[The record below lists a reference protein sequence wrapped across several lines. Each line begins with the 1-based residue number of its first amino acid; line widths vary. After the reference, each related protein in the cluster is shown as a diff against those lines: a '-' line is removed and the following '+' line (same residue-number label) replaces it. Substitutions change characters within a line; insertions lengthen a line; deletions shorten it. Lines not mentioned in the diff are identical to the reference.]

1 MKNNSIKICGQSFDK
16 NSKYFSFDWPFRTIE
31 DMEELKKLSNFPKLS
46 IVSLGS
52 TNINDIGLKY
62 LAESCPKLENLDLQ
76 DTEITDSGLK
86 FLARLKHL
94 KILRLKENHQL
105 TDKAIRAINL
115 LKHLEDL
122 QLHETGITPQ
132 GWQSLNLPNLTFLML
147 PDGYDK
153 AALLDLSKRLRNCEI
168 LIKGCCIQ
176 VCNGGIE
183 WEK

>member
-94 KILRLKENHQL
+94 KHLRLKENDQL
-105 TDKAIRAINL
+105 TDKAIRALNL
-115 LKHLEDL
+115 IKSLTDL
-122 QLHETGITPQ
+122 QLHETSITSQ
-132 GWQSLNLPNLTFLML
+132 GWINLTLPNLKDLLLPYEYDRELLFQLSRRL
-147 PDGYDK
+147 PD
-153 AALLDLSKRLRNCEI
+153 CEI
-168 LIKGCCIQ
+168 LIKGEIC
-176 VCNGGIE
+176 VKNGRE
-183 WEK
+183 L